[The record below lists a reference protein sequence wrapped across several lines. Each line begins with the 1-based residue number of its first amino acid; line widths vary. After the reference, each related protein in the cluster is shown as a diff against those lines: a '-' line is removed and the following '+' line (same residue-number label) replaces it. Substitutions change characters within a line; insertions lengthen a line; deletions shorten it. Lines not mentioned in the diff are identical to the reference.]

1 MKDDMTYYEIDQIKL
16 SINQFILTLQ
26 GFAEENKIIIN
37 QSDKD
42 FFSVISKHII
52 FL

>member
-1 MKDDMTYYEIDQIKL
+1 MTYYEIDQIKL

-42 FFSVISKHII
+42 FFFSNFKAHY